1 MSVDVHKIQIPTPK
15 YKPGDYVWYVR
26 DHESVFKRAYVCGWK
41 IVIWS
46 HDHSLIYYTVEYDD
60 PEVDYDE
67 DPSGGCD
74 YDIAENRLYDNELD
88 ALRKQLELWGSEH
101 TRQQSTLE
109 SLDRIRANI
118 MKRILELESKET
130 TNAKHS

>member
-1 MSVDVHKIQIPTPK
+1 MNPEQIKTPTPK
-15 YKPGDYVWYVR
+15 YKQGDYVWYVR

-41 IVIWS
+41 IVTWS
-46 HDHSLIYYTVEYDD
+46 HGNSLIYYTVEYDD

-88 ALRKQLELWGSEH
+88 ARHKQLELWSREH
-101 TRQQSTLE
+101 SRQQLVMAE
-109 SLDRIRANI
+109 LDGPHVEIRQQI
-118 MKRILELESKET
+118 QILEQEESK
-130 TNAKHS
+130 